1 VLGTKLQN
9 PSSGFGSGLPILKIS
24 GYAMT
29 EFEKLKLPPS
39 FEIVTVAE
47 FLAALQPARDI
58 ARIGSKIVAIL
69 DGPTGTSRNI
79 YSGSLTGADATSGP
93 SGKLL
98 GYAWLCA
105 RLGLLLFGSREDR
118 CRSACAIS
126 GLVTGPVG
134 AWTARNVGYWRQV
147 RNRQFSQTVLTLTNR
162 TTPGGDDPRSPE

>member
-1 VLGTKLQN
+1 
-9 PSSGFGSGLPILKIS
+9 
-24 GYAMT
+24 MT

-79 YSGSLTGADATSGP
+79 YFRFAHRCGRDQRSQRKT
-93 SGKLL
+93 L
-98 GYAWLCA
+98 GV
-105 RLGLLLFGSREDR
+105 RVVVREIRLLLFGSREDR

>member
-9 PSSGFGSGLPILKIS
+9 PSSGFGSGLPILKIA

-79 YSGSLTGADATSGP
+79 YFRFAHGCGRDQRSQRKTLGVRVVVREIRPLVVREPRGSL
-93 SGKLL
+93 
-98 GYAWLCA
+98 
-105 RLGLLLFGSREDR
+105 
-118 CRSACAIS
+118 
-126 GLVTGPVG
+126 PVS
-134 AWTARNVGYWRQV
+134 V
-147 RNRQFSQTVLTLTNR
+147 RNKR
-162 TTPGGDDPRSPE
+162 PRDGPRWCMDGAKCRLLEASRKQAIQPDGSHFDQSHDAGR